1 MKRTRNWF
9 TRVLALC
16 LALALLCAASACGA
30 DETQESGA
38 AGSVT
43 SGQDVASTGET
54 DADSGGATEEP
65 VELVI
70 SFWSSIEP
78 ADLDEVFAKL
88 SEYTEEKIGVTVKPF
103 TVNMANYPQQTNLM
117 LSGGEQ
123 IDLMC
128 MYYEWFQSMYSKGH
142 LKQLDDLVESDGQ
155 GIVEAIGWDFLDA
168 GRIGGGLYGLTT
180 NRDLAKEYG
189 FLFDKEMA
197 ERNGI
202 DLAAIETFDDV
213 EAAFAIIKENEPGV
227 TPVVGT
233 EASYAAEYL
242 IPGLDLLGDG
252 LGALL
257 DYGEDLTVV
266 NYYDSEDYMEMAQRM
281 RRWYENGYIS
291 EDVVTSG
298 EDARAYFKAGTA
310 FAALATLKPGY
321 AFKESKTIGKEMEQV
336 GIIAPTTNTT
346 VVQSIQWTIPENCE
360 YPEKAMQMLNL
371 MYSDETVMNLLAWG
385 IEGEHYEVLDSGLI
399 DYPEGVTG
407 ETSGY
412 NLNYGWMF
420 GNQFITYVWNGDS
433 PTIWEETDE
442 FNKSAKKSAAF
453 GFSYDSANVKTE
465 LAACSN
471 VVSEYNVSLTSGLV
485 DPETAIPEFVEKL
498 EASGIDKIIAE
509 KQSQLDA
516 WAAEK
521 GK

>member
-1 MKRTRNWF
+1 MKHTRNWLY
-9 TRVLALC
+9 RVAALC
-16 LALALLCAASACGA
+16 LALSLLCAMGACGVDGSSGSGITGSEA
-30 DETQESGA
+30 SSQEE
-38 AGSVT
+38 
-43 SGQDVASTGET
+43 ASTSQSAET
-54 DADSGGATEEP
+54 PNTDEEP

-78 ADLDEVFAKL
+78 ADLDEVFAEL
-88 SEYTEEKIGVTVKPF
+88 SEYTKEKIGVTLKPF

-142 LKQLDDLVESDGQ
+142 LKQLDDLVESYGQ
-155 GIVEAIGWDFLDA
+155 GIVDAIGWDFLDA
-168 GRIGGGLYGLTT
+168 GRIGGDLYGLTT

-197 ERNGI
+197 DRNNI
-202 DLAAIETFDDV
+202 DLEAIETFEDV
-213 EAAFAIIKENEPGV
+213 EDAFAVIKENEPGV

-233 EASYAAEYL
+233 EVTYAAEYL

-266 NYYDSEDYMEMAQRM
+266 NYYDSDDYMEMAQRM

-291 EDVVTSG
+291 EDVVTAG

-310 FAALATLKPGY
+310 FASLATLKPGY
-321 AFKESKTIGKEMEQV
+321 AFKESKTIGKEMVQV
-336 GIIAPTTNTT
+336 GIIPPTTNTT

-360 YPEKAMQMLNL
+360 YPEKAMQMLDL

-385 IEGEHYEVLDSGLI
+385 IEGEHYQVLDSGLI

-433 PTIWEETDE
+433 PTIWEETDT
-442 FNKSAKKSAAF
+442 FNKDAKKSAAF
-453 GFSYDSANVKTE
+453 GFSYDSTEVKTE

-485 DPETAIPEFVEKL
+485 DPETVIPEFVEKL
-498 EASGIDKIIAE
+498 EAAGIDKIIAE

-516 WAAEK
+516 WAEDN

>member
-1 MKRTRNWF
+1 MADRN
-9 TRVLALC
+9 
-16 LALALLCAASACGA
+16 
-30 DETQESGA
+30 
-38 AGSVT
+38 
-43 SGQDVASTGET
+43 
-54 DADSGGATEEP
+54 
-65 VELVI
+65 
-70 SFWSSIEP
+70 
-78 ADLDEVFAKL
+78 
-88 SEYTEEKIGVTVKPF
+88 
-103 TVNMANYPQQTNLM
+103 N
-117 LSGGEQ
+117 
-123 IDLMC
+123 IDL
-128 MYYEWFQSMYSKGH
+128 E
-142 LKQLDDLVESDGQ
+142 
-155 GIVEAIGWDFLDA
+155 
-168 GRIGGGLYGLTT
+168 
-180 NRDLAKEYG
+180 
-189 FLFDKEMA
+189 
-197 ERNGI
+197 
-202 DLAAIETFDDV
+202 AIETFEDV
-213 EAAFAIIKENEPGV
+213 EDAFAVIKENEPGV

-233 EASYAAEYL
+233 EVTYAAEYL

-266 NYYDSEDYMEMAQRM
+266 NYYDSDDYMEMAQRM

-291 EDVVTSG
+291 EDVVTAG

-310 FAALATLKPGY
+310 FASLATLKPGY
-321 AFKESKTIGKEMEQV
+321 AFKESKTIGKEMVQV
-336 GIIAPTTNTT
+336 GIIPPTTNTT

-360 YPEKAMQMLNL
+360 YPEKAMQMLDL

-385 IEGEHYEVLDSGLI
+385 IEGEHYQVLDSGLI

-433 PTIWEETDE
+433 PTIWEETDT
-442 FNKSAKKSAAF
+442 FNKDAKKSAAF
-453 GFSYDSANVKTE
+453 GFSYDSTEVKTE

-485 DPETAIPEFVEKL
+485 DPETVIPEFVEKL
-498 EASGIDKIIAE
+498 EAAGIDKIIAE

-516 WAAEK
+516 WAEDN

>member
-1 MKRTRNWF
+1 MTRKVAVVGMGHVGATVAHYLVSGGFVDELVLFDTNEAKVNSDALDLRDAMANLPTHTNLYVNDWDQVADCDVVISALGKSKLVDTPDHDRFAEFKF
-9 TRVLALC
+9 TR
-16 LALALLCAASACGA
+16 
-30 DETQESGA
+30 TQ
-38 AGSVT
+38 V
-43 SGQDVASTGET
+43 
-54 DADSGGATEEP
+54 
-65 VELVI
+65 
-70 SFWSSIEP
+70 
-78 ADLDEVFAKL
+78 
-88 SEYTEEKIGVTVKPF
+88 
-103 TVNMANYPQQTNLM
+103 
-117 LSGGEQ
+117 
-123 IDLMC
+123 
-128 MYYEWFQSMYSKGH
+128 
-142 LKQLDDLVESDGQ
+142 
-155 GIVEAIGWDFLDA
+155 
-168 GRIGGGLYGLTT
+168 
-180 NRDLAKEYG
+180 
-189 FLFDKEMA
+189 
-197 ERNGI
+197 
-202 DLAAIETFDDV
+202 
-213 EAAFAIIKENEPGV
+213 
-227 TPVVGT
+227 PVVGQKLKDHGFHGNLVVIT
-233 EASYAAEYL
+233 NPCDVITAMYQKAT
-242 IPGLDLLGDG
+242 GLPKHQVLGTG
-252 LGALL
+252 TLL
-257 DYGEDLTVV
+257 D
-266 NYYDSEDYMEMAQRM
+266 SARM

-433 PTIWEETDE
+433 PTIWEETDA

-516 WAAEK
+516 WAAER